1 MELLVNKNFPFVQNR
16 RTAYLI
22 SGSLVTLSLLLFLFI
37 GLNYGVDFIGGTS
50 MEVKFQQPV
59 ELDKIRHLISTKFG
73 ADRIQ
78 NFGSSNDILIHVQE
92 QHDNVATEVL
102 AMLKKN
108 FEGND
113 VEMRSVSQVG
123 PKIGD
128 ELKISAVWATIWGLI
143 FIVVYL
149 ALRFHWKWGLAAVVA
164 LAHDV
169 IITLG
174 LFVALQLEFSLA
186 AVAAFLTIV
195 GYSVNDTIVVFDRI
209 RENTRLIKR
218 GGTFEEVVNR
228 SVNETLSRTVMTS
241 VLTLLSVAVLLA
253 LGGEVIRTF
262 AWALLVGIIVGTYS
276 SIYVASP
283 ILIEWKAGDD
293 LKAKTK

>member
-1 MELLVNKNFPFVQNR
+1 MELLINKNYPFVQNR

-78 NFGSSNDILIHVQE
+78 NFGSNNDILIHVQE